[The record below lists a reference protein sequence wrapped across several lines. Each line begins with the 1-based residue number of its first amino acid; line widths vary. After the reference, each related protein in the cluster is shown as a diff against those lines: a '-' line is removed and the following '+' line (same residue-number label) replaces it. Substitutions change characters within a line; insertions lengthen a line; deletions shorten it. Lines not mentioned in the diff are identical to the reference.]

1 MTKERASDVGFC
13 VVDDNAD
20 LIADNLVRRLREIAA
35 EMEGQVN
42 RLYRGR
48 NAYDLNAVAQLDID
62 KTIRRLHYIAGTLRD
77 VQDAQSDG
85 ANVTY
90 LQAAE

>member
-1 MTKERASDVGFC
+1 MSKERASEVGFC

-20 LIADNLVRRLREIAA
+20 LIADNLVRRLRETVA
-35 EMEGQVN
+35 EMESQVN

-48 NAYDLNAVAQLDID
+48 NTYDLNTVAQLDVD
-62 KTIRRLHYIAGTLRD
+62 KTIRRLQYMAGTLRD
-77 VQDAQSDG
+77 VQNAQGRDR
-85 ANVTY
+85 VTY